1 MKRFMKQVRRNKTS
15 DKNFKYVDLEVID
28 LDKEDFDENKRGSD
42 KLNIYQEKEFNF
54 INKKLDTGAIK
65 AKQLIKEKKI
75 TKLKNSYDNI
85 CKTILSNRKEQ
96 SKFLAALFISVIIT
110 NILGNTITKDDMQSN
125 IKYVES
131 AKTYLNVGMY
141 NDTNLLS
148 LSIPEAS
155 IKTNDNSY
163 IGINYI
169 DWISTDIDTNSEK
182 YVIDNTEYN
191 ISKNTILSN
200 LKLTDNLIYQE
211 YRNNEETANKEF
223 YLSTNK
229 PTDIDTTGFKA
240 VTNRFYEKSSL
251 LSIKAFT
258 NSYHNT
264 FLLVQENL
272 GGGELTIQTLEAKIL
287 NWESKMYESN
297 QYDGIIINL
306 EEFKELHLKKLS
318 NTAGVKYNASG
329 NIVSVYDTESNIDYF
344 YISSIDNESF
354 GCYREELLG
363 TVDENIYLT
372 YGFDNESDI
381 DYLTFGIKTD
391 NNLYVIKINPEFKDA
406 VTEWFKSETGKD
418 IMSIDI
424 SKVQRV
430 IYKE

>member
-1 MKRFMKQVRRNKTS
+1 MRKFRGHKRP
-15 DKNFKYVDLEVID
+15 DKSFEYVDLAVID
-28 LDKEDFDENKRGSD
+28 LDKEDFDENKSGSD
-42 KLNIYQEKEFNF
+42 KLNIYQEKELNF
-54 INKKLDTGAIK
+54 INKRLDTEATK
-65 AKQLIKEKKI
+65 AKQFIKEKKI
-75 TKLKNSYDNI
+75 TKLKQSYDILCN
-85 CKTILSNRKEQ
+85 TILNNGKEKA
-96 SKFLAALFISVIIT
+96 KFLAALFISVIIT
-110 NILGNTITKDDMQSN
+110 EILGYTIIKNDTQNN
-125 IKYVES
+125 INFVES

-148 LSIPEAS
+148 VSIPEVS
-155 IKTNDNSY
+155 IKTNDNNY

-182 YVIDNTEYN
+182 YIIADTEYN
-191 ISKNTILSN
+191 ISKNTILNN
-200 LKLTDNLIYQE
+200 LILTDSLIYQE
-211 YRNNEETANKEF
+211 YKNSEETANKEF

-229 PTDIDTTGFKA
+229 PTDIDTTGFKS

-264 FLLVQENL
+264 FLFVQENL
-272 GGGELTIQTLEAKIL
+272 GGGELTIQTLEAKIS

-318 NTAGVKYNASG
+318 NTTGVKYNATG
-329 NIVSVYDTESNIDYF
+329 NIISVYDAESNIDYF

-363 TVDENIYLT
+363 TADENIYLT
-372 YGFDNESDI
+372 YEFDNESDI

-391 NNLYVIKINPEFKDA
+391 NNLYVIKINPQFKDL

-418 IMSIDI
+418 IINTDV

>member
-1 MKRFMKQVRRNKTS
+1 MRKFRGHKRP
-15 DKNFKYVDLEVID
+15 DKSFEYVDLDVID
-28 LDKEDFDENKRGSD
+28 LDKEDFDENKSGSD
-42 KLNIYQEKEFNF
+42 KLNIYQEKELNF
-54 INKKLDTGAIK
+54 INKRLDTEATK
-65 AKQLIKEKKI
+65 AKQFIKEKKI
-75 TKLKNSYDNI
+75 TKLKQSYDI
-85 CKTILSNRKEQ
+85 LCKTILNNRKEKD
-96 SKFLAALFISVIIT
+96 KFLAALFISVVIT
-110 NILGNTITKDDMQSN
+110 EILGYTIIKDDTQNN
-125 IKYVES
+125 INFVES

-148 LSIPEAS
+148 VSIPEVS
-155 IKTNDNSY
+155 IKTNDNNY

-182 YVIDNTEYN
+182 YIIADTEYN
-191 ISKNTILSN
+191 ISKNTILNN
-200 LKLTDNLIYQE
+200 LILTDSLIYQE
-211 YRNNEETANKEF
+211 YKNSEETANKEF

-229 PTDIDTTGFKA
+229 PTDIDTTGFKS

-264 FLLVQENL
+264 FLFVQENL
-272 GGGELTIQTLEAKIL
+272 GGGELTIQTLEAKIS

-318 NTAGVKYNASG
+318 NTAGVKYNATG
-329 NIVSVYDTESNIDYF
+329 NIISVYDAESNIDYF

-363 TVDENIYLT
+363 TADENIYLT
-372 YGFDNESDI
+372 YEFDNESDI

-391 NNLYVIKINPEFKDA
+391 NNLYVIKINPEFKDL

-418 IMSIDI
+418 IMNTDV

>member
-1 MKRFMKQVRRNKTS
+1 MRKFRGHKRP
-15 DKNFKYVDLEVID
+15 DKSFEYVDLAVID
-28 LDKEDFDENKRGSD
+28 LDKEDFDENKSGSD
-42 KLNIYQEKEFNF
+42 KLNIYQEKELNF
-54 INKKLDTGAIK
+54 INKRLDTEATK
-65 AKQLIKEKKI
+65 AKQFIKEKKI
-75 TKLKNSYDNI
+75 TKLKQSYDILCN
-85 CKTILSNRKEQ
+85 TILNNGKEKA
-96 SKFLAALFISVIIT
+96 KFLAALFISVIIT
-110 NILGNTITKDDMQSN
+110 EILGYTIIKNDTQNN
-125 IKYVES
+125 INFVES

-148 LSIPEAS
+148 VSIPEVS
-155 IKTNDNSY
+155 IKTNDNNY

-182 YVIDNTEYN
+182 YIIADTEYN
-191 ISKNTILSN
+191 ISKNTILNN
-200 LKLTDNLIYQE
+200 LILTDSLIYQE
-211 YRNNEETANKEF
+211 YKNSEETANKEF

-229 PTDIDTTGFKA
+229 PTDIDTTGFKS

-264 FLLVQENL
+264 FLFVQENL
-272 GGGELTIQTLEAKIL
+272 GGGELTIQTLEAKIS

-318 NTAGVKYNASG
+318 NTAGVKYNATG
-329 NIVSVYDTESNIDYF
+329 NIISVYDAESNIDYF

-363 TVDENIYLT
+363 TADENIYLT
-372 YGFDNESDI
+372 YEFDNESDI

-391 NNLYVIKINPEFKDA
+391 NNLYVIKINPQFKDL

-418 IMSIDI
+418 IINTDV